1 MLDRRHLAIATL
13 TALAA
18 TGLSP
23 AIAATKD
30 EAAVA
35 DAIEAFRKAMLGS
48 DRKAFAAL
56 CADALSYGHSSGKLQ
71 DKTVFIEQ
79 ATNGSSTWTAIALS
93 DKTIRIA
100 GANAIARFTFTG
112 QSVSQ
117 GKTNDVKIG
126 ILMVWTKQGGHWRLL
141 ARQGYKV

>member
-18 TGLSP
+18 AGLTP
-23 AIAATKD
+23 AVAATKD

-71 DKTVFIEQ
+71 NKTVFIDE
-79 ATNGSSTWTAIALS
+79 ATNPPGPPSPCRTRRSRSPVPT
-93 DKTIRIA
+93 
-100 GANAIARFTFTG
+100 
-112 QSVSQ
+112 QSPASPSP
-117 GKTNDVKIG
+117 
-126 ILMVWTKQGGHWRLL
+126 
-141 ARQGYKV
+141 ASP